1 MSLITKKINSYL
13 YVIEFKQDDI
23 KLKTSEFYSELK
35 SLFSEWFEGINTDS
49 FEYAEIYEILLMYD
63 EFLAQFTDHFYM
75 NINPNDELTDVWEM
89 VHRFVRHNPPAFP
102 EQKISV
108 YDIDEIRKITPKKSI
123 QNKIT
128 YQWQNNPDEELPELY
143 SLMID
148 KYKLIA
154 PETTYEQF
162 KPIFTGQPI
171 ESISPI
177 RWHNDNASELLY
189 FIDRLEQSNQV
200 KHTKKADYQRMIAC
214 FVKPDGNTFQ
224 AAFKNIKTNILINL
238 SPDKQKAIDDLISN
252 F

>member
-189 FIDRLEQSNQV
+189 FNEAIKNKVNDV
-200 KHTKKADYQRMIAC
+200 WHIYQRLAAC
-214 FVKPDGNTFQ
+214 FVKPDGKTFN
-224 AAFKNIKTNILINL
+224 AVWKSLKTNIEINL
-238 SPDKQKAIDDLISN
+238 SADKQKAIDELVSN